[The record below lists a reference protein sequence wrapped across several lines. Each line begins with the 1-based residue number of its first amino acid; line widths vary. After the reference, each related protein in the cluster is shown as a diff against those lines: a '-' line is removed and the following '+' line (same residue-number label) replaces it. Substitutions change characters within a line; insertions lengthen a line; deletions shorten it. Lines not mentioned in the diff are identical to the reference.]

1 MATKGQQTKKAHK
14 PNTTDD
20 DGGTPD
26 RPWSQEDLGGINVSH
41 NEQKAA
47 LYLGYED
54 LGLFRAYLCSHLFL
68 DYFLEWT
75 GAGGQG
81 MAPRAAKVFKTLSSA
96 RTAGSMETMFG
107 R

>member
-1 MATKGQQTKKAHK
+1 M
-14 PNTTDD
+14 
-20 DGGTPD
+20 
-26 RPWSQEDLGGINVSH
+26 RGINVSH

-75 GAGGQG
+75 VAGGQG
-81 MAPRAAKVFKTLSSA
+81 MAPRSAKILEKQLKEEWKAASLWSGKIAEFNGSLRNA
-96 RTAGSMETMFG
+96 R
-107 R
+107 